1 MLLVSLIG
9 NIGSDARVEKNN
21 GRPFV
26 SFSVGHNDTWTDQ
39 QGVTHTSVQW
49 CSCALNGD
57 GGKLLQYLKKGK
69 SVFVLG
75 RATLRVYSSEK
86 ERRLVAGMNISVDR
100 VELLTSQ
107 TDEVPRTLFDKD
119 GVAVP
124 VGKSYYVSQEAAAHY
139 AGVPKKPFILFSQSG
154 QMFDVLPQ
162 GWVTRRQDDPQ
173 QNQEQLANGN
183 QQ

>member
-1 MLLVSLIG
+1 MLLVNLIG
-9 NIGSDARVEKNN
+9 NLGSDARVEQNN

-86 ERRLVAGMNISVDR
+86 ERRLVAGLNISVDR
-100 VELLTSQ
+100 VELLAGQS
-107 TDEVPRTLFDKD
+107 DDVPRTLFDKE
-119 GVAVP
+119 GVGVP
-124 VGKSYYVSQEAAAHY
+124 VGKAYYIPQQAAAHY
-139 AGVPKKPFILFSQSG
+139 AGDPQKPFILFSQSG
-154 QMFDVLPQ
+154 QMFDVMPQ
-162 GWVTRRQDDPQ
+162 GWVTRHSDEPQ
-173 QNQEQLANGN
+173 ENQEQNSNEN